1 MAKEKE
7 KMVTADEFRVERDKL
22 EKDRSMLN
30 ERLQALN
37 AEREKTTQQLIMTA
51 GALQTVS
58 AFINRL
64 DPEVDL
70 EDEIDIPP
78 DESHGPGPDE
88 EK

>member
-1 MAKEKE
+1 MAKEKT
-7 KMVTADEFRVERDKL
+7 VTADEFRVERDKL

-37 AEREKTTQQLIMTA
+37 AEREKTMQQLVMTA
-51 GALQTVS
+51 GALQTVNT
-58 AFINRL
+58 FIDRI
-64 DPEVDL
+64 DPEVDF
-70 EDEIDIPP
+70 EDEIDLPP